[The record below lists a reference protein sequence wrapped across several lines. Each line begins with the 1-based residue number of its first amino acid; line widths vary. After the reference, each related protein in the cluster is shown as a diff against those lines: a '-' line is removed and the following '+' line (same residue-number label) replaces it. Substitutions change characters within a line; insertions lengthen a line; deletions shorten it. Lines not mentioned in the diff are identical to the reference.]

1 PTNGLQGEAGKKDTW
16 VRVVMAL
23 VLLGIVLVFMILEC
37 NGWWS
42 GLQGAGGNSSYSKIM
57 KIQEEHDHHLHVG
70 DAKGDDHKGG
80 DHHHHH
86 DHASLYHHA
95 VVLTASDNCSKV
107 GKELLQEGGNVVD
120 GAVASLLCLGVVHP
134 HIAGIGGAFSAILY
148 NGTTGSLK
156 VIYSTGPQVPS
167 MPYGVPSILQ
177 GVRELH
183 SRWGHSEWRSL
194 FQGAIGLAEDGFLI
208 DGILGRALEAHEDEI
223 TTSDLCDLFCNESRH
238 LKSTGMLM
246 SNRNLAE
253 LLRGAS
259 LNESHFPE
267 TLAMK
272 LAEDLSLHERPA
284 FSAAVQRSHGEINE
298 PLIAE
303 GEKYTVLSDTSPLT
317 GLMLSVILERV
328 REQSVAFQGSGDLNS
343 VAASYASLFNLT
355 WVLNNT
361 GEKNLGSTELFGLNM
376 RGSHIGVL
384 DRRGNFIIMS
394 ASLNATWGSR
404 RLLPSSGVILS
415 SFTANISHSP
425 YVSFPLVIKIS
436 TDSDPESDGDEGD
449 SELEVIAVAG
459 GLSAVFNAA
468 ILLHNRVDFGMPSAE
483 AVGSPLLHLEQGTTT
498 AVAVC
503 LSAISNG
510 SDIYR
515 LLPEWAGRLQEVEE
529 CADDS
534 VSMLLRFHADH
545 VSTHSAP
552 AVTDHTDG
560 Y

>member
-1 PTNGLQGEAGKKDTW
+1 MEWQSDIYIRKDSAVNLYCRFILLQLSISPAFRTFPSLSSSMLFVPLTSHRPTNGLQGEAGKKDTW

-42 GLQGAGGNSSYSKIM
+42 GLQGAGGNSSYI
-57 KIQEEHDHHLHVG
+57 L
-70 DAKGDDHKGG
+70 
-80 DHHHHH
+80 
-86 DHASLYHHA
+86 
-95 VVLTASDNCSKV
+95 VVSVDNCSKV

-134 HIAGIGGAFSAILY
+134 HIAGVGGAFSAILY

-361 GEKNLGSTELFGLNM
+361 GEKNLGST
-376 RGSHIGVL
+376 
-384 DRRGNFIIMS
+384 D
-394 ASLNATWGSR
+394 
-404 RLLPSSGVILS
+404 GVILS
-415 SFTANISHSP
+415 SFTTNISHSP

-468 ILLHNRVDFGMPSAE
+468 ILLRWRSARMTPCPCCC
-483 AVGSPLLHLEQGTTT
+483 ASMRTTLAHIVPLLSLTTPMAT
-498 AVAVC
+498 EGGSITC
-503 LSAISNG
+503 LSGPTLQLIMIS
-510 SDIYR
+510 
-515 LLPEWAGRLQEVEE
+515 V
-529 CADDS
+529 
-534 VSMLLRFHADH
+534 H
-545 VSTHSAP
+545 
-552 AVTDHTDG
+552 
-560 Y
+560 